1 METTTYINS
10 FDDFM
15 PEDEEP
21 HNRILVENDPVEN
34 ANHILMLMNSSR
46 NFGLLCASK
55 PTETASSNDARM
67 EKLQQDVIK
76 RGASYIPFKL
86 GLNYASTGGSVVRN
100 EDGALFIQGLDLDE
114 LLELAARY
122 EQPTAV
128 FGNKDEIK
136 SYDVQSGKPDV
147 ILGAVDMKLAV
158 ATVLFYPGTFR

>member
-10 FDDFM
+10 FDNFM
-15 PEDEEP
+15 QEEN
-21 HNRILVENDPVEN
+21 HILVEDDPGEN

-46 NFGLLCASK
+46 NFGLLCPTK
-55 PTETASSNDARM
+55 PTETKSSNEARM
-67 EKLQQDVIK
+67 EKLQRDVIK
-76 RGASYIPFKL
+76 LKCSYIPFKY

-100 EDGALFIQGLDLDE
+100 EDDCLFIQGIELEE

-128 FGNKDEIK
+128 YGNKDEIK

-147 ILGAVDMKLAV
+147 ILGAVDMKLAM

>member
-1 METTTYINS
+1 METTTYIDS
-10 FDDFM
+10 FDNFI
-15 PEDEEP
+15 PEE
-21 HNRILVENDPVEN
+21 NRILVEEEPLEN
-34 ANHILMLMNSSR
+34 AKHILILMNSSR

-55 PTETASSNDARM
+55 PTETKSGNEARLK
-67 EKLQQDVIK
+67 KLQQDVIK
-76 RGASYIPFKL
+76 LKCSYIPFKY

-100 EDGALFIQGLDLDE
+100 ESDCLFIQGIELDE

-128 FGNKDEIK
+128 YGNKDEIK

-147 ILGAVDMKLAV
+147 ILGAVDMKLAM